1 LGLRYRVVVRVM
13 VGVSVRAGEYG
24 HFFTHFDDPQTVMQT
39 QTVDKTVI
47 N

>member
-1 LGLRYRVVVRVM
+1 VIRVM
-13 VGVSVRAGEYG
+13 IGVRARAGEYG
-24 HFFTHFDDPQTVMQT
+24 HLYSHFDDPQTAMQA